1 MKKVDMIVK
10 APHFFTME
18 GEGVGYMTG
27 AAMVVNGGKILGFVG
42 PEEERE
48 YEADQVI
55 ELSHHAILP
64 GFIDGHM
71 HTGDAILRGLAQDT
85 NNWMMYGLQPFENA
99 VTLEDKIAGS
109 RMALLE
115 AIRNGTTTLGDYW
128 GEMDDV
134 CAFIDKV
141 GARGNITQRV
151 RAAKYKVYKPGELY
165 EFDDAMGEE
174 SLAETIALY
183 DKWHNRAGGRIKILF
198 GPQGVDFLSI
208 DLLKKTQKIVRE
220 RNTYMH
226 IHVQQGDR
234 ETYQIVKRYGKRP
247 VELMRDIELL
257 DERVIAV
264 HLTDCTEEEA
274 KMVACTGASMIVNP
288 GSIAIIDGIVCPSVA
303 FQEAGGN
310 CALGS
315 DQAPG
320 NNCHN
325 IFNEMKNVAL
335 FNKIKY
341 QDPEVMPAWRAL
353 RMATIEGA
361 RAVGLGDIIGS
372 LEAGKEADFIAIDLD
387 KPTMLP
393 VFTHPMRNIVPNIVY
408 SARGEEV
415 SLCAVQGQVIYRDG
429 EFANV
434 DYRDYFGE
442 VNKHTDAIGRRAKKE
457 FDEINGTNS
466 QFMREGK
473 L

>member
-10 APHFFTME
+10 APHFFTMK

-99 VTLEDKIAGS
+99 VTPEDKIAGS

-208 DLLKKTQKIVRE
+208 ELLKKTQKIVRE

-274 KMVACTGASMIVNP
+274 KMVARTGASMIVNP